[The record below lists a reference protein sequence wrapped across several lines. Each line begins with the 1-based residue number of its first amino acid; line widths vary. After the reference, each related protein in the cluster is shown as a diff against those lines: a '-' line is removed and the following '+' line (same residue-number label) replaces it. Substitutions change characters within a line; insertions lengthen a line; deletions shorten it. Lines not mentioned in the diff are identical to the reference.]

1 MNPETTP
8 PPQHHYFQGIM
19 LEPGEEVVTVIHR
32 HPVGIVGIV
41 LVGLGALAAMVALL
55 MLLLPD
61 AFTNSDT
68 RLSALGIATVLLA
81 LASLM
86 LLAAIFVYRQ
96 SRIMVTNKNL
106 VQIMQKTLFN
116 KKISRLSMSNVED
129 VNAEQRG
136 ILATIFNFGT
146 LLVQT
151 AGEKDN
157 FSFTLCPNPNKY
169 AEQILEAREAY
180 ANALRESNENR

>member
-96 SRIMVTNKNL
+96 SRIM
-106 VQIMQKTLFN
+106 
-116 KKISRLSMSNVED
+116 
-129 VNAEQRG
+129 
-136 ILATIFNFGT
+136 
-146 LLVQT
+146 
-151 AGEKDN
+151 
-157 FSFTLCPNPNKY
+157 
-169 AEQILEAREAY
+169 
-180 ANALRESNENR
+180 

>member
-1 MNPETTP
+1 MSPESSHL
-8 PPQHHYFQGIM
+8 PQHHYFQGIM
-19 LEPGEEVVTVIHR
+19 LEQDEEVMTVIHR
-32 HPVGIVGIV
+32 HPVGIAGII
-41 LVGLGALAAMVALL
+41 LVGLGALAAIVALL
-55 MLLLPD
+55 ILLLPD
-61 AFTNSDT
+61 AFSNSDT
-68 RLSALGIATVLLA
+68 RMSTLGIAIVLLA

-86 LLAAIFVYRQ
+86 LLAAIYVYRQ

-136 ILATIFNFGT
+136 IFATIFNYGT

-151 AGEKDN
+151 AGEMDN

-180 ANALRESNENR
+180 ANALRESNENK